1 MPQASAAFG
10 DTSGLGRD
18 SRYMACVRFSDQY
31 IRRVNVLNALQHRI
45 ERKHVNIFEHES
57 DQNIKKIERIKQ
69 RLNDSIQKR
78 LAYKLVLKTQTF
90 SAIPDKKT
98 ALNKRYTSTAF
109 QNDVR
114 EMLKYIKPD
123 RIRERKAE
131 VLYKENRLRYDILL
145 NQNRQKFNRLY
156 PEKIAWRGR
165 YGELQEEEN
174 KEEEKPPT
182 PSPTIEDKRKQS
194 LATLRRRIISIDSAP
209 QSPKKLPTIYS
220 PTKVLSASFLSPSKS
235 QTPVRTP
242 LLSKPPSQSG
252 PARRQE
258 ITMGFMKRQKSYLET
273 QELATTVGEK
283 VTSQLTSDESTDVG
297 KILEPVVDKSIGNKE
312 CGIDENNNVVEEP
325 KSAIPESAKISKKRV
340 KSQQELLLPPIPSSR
355 TNRVPTTP
363 KQSEQKPVKLPPLKM
378 TNK

>member
-31 IRRVNVLNALQHRI
+31 IRRVNVLNALENRI

-57 DQNIKKIERIKQ
+57 GQNIQKIERIKQ
-69 RLNDSIQKR
+69 RLNDSIRKR

-114 EMLKYIKPD
+114 EMLMYIKPD
-123 RIRERKAE
+123 RIRERKAK
-131 VLYKENRLRYDILL
+131 LLHKENRLRYDILL

-165 YGELQEEEN
+165 FGELQEEEK
-174 KEEEKPPT
+174 KEEEKAPT
-182 PSPTIEDKRKQS
+182 PVPTVDDKRKQS

-209 QSPKKLPTIYS
+209 QSPRKLPTIYS
-220 PTKVLSASFLSPSKS
+220 PTKVLSAGYLSPSKS
-235 QTPVRTP
+235 PVKTP

-252 PARRQE
+252 TARRQE

-273 QELATTVGEK
+273 QELSTPGGDKVTLELKSDDRTVG
-283 VTSQLTSDESTDVG
+283 G
-297 KILEPVVDKSIGNKE
+297 KISEPVVDKSNNNKAE
-312 CGIDENNNVVEEP
+312 GIDENNNVVEVP
-325 KSAIPESAKISKKRV
+325 KSGIPESTNISKKRV
-340 KSQQELLLPPIPSSR
+340 KTQQDLVLPPIPS
-355 TNRVPTTP
+355 NKAPKFPTTP
-363 KQSEQKPVKLPPLKM
+363 KQSEHKPLKLPALKM
-378 TNK
+378 TNKL